1 MLRKSINNKKQ
12 DMKENRELVWDTIKK
27 MGGTVSEVD
36 KERTVDEAV
45 FGEKKFLFSHKFFVR
60 AKYNFLRDS
69 ALYKDLMAKL
79 LLRKDIATPKT
90 VFIGEKITDEEV
102 KKIILNWDYPIVV
115 KYAEGS
121 KSKGIFMNLKDEES
135 VLKVVREQIGVYK
148 KMVIQEMVFG
158 DEYRI
163 LILDDK
169 LIGALRMVPPFVVGD
184 GKKNI
189 LNLMHEKQE
198 KTVQRT
204 KEDEALKIILQEQDE
219 DFNSVPKS
227 LKKVYLKRNSCLDEG
242 GITVECTD
250 EIDEKMIEICHQAAE
265 SAGIKLAGIDV
276 KCKDLKGSFE
286 NADKNFSI
294 IEVNSKPDLNIH
306 YYPNEGNSRDVAT
319 EILEYIVNKL

>member
-1 MLRKSINNKKQ
+1 
-12 DMKENRELVWDTIKK
+12 MKENRELVWEAIKK
-27 MGGTVSEVD
+27 MGGTVSEID

-45 FGEKKFLFSHKFFVR
+45 FGEKNFLFSHKFFVR

-79 LLRKDIATPKT
+79 LLRKKIATPKT
-90 VFIGEKITDEEV
+90 VFIDEKITDEGV
-102 KKIILNWDYPIVV
+102 KKIISGWDYPIVV

-135 VLKVVREQIGVYK
+135 VLKVVREQIGIYK

-163 LILDDK
+163 LILDNK

-184 GKKNI
+184 SKRKV
-189 LNLMHEKQE
+189 LDLMHEKQE

-219 DFNSVPKS
+219 DFDSVPAMD
-227 LKKVYLKRNSCLDEG
+227 KKVYLRRNSCLDEG
-242 GITVECTD
+242 GITVDCTD
-250 EIDEKMIEICHQAAE
+250 EIDAKMIEICHQAAE
-265 SAGIKLAGIDV
+265 AAGIKLAGIDV

-286 NADKNFSI
+286 NDDKNFSI

-306 YYPNEGNSRDVAT
+306 YYPNEGKPRDVIT
-319 EILEYIVNKL
+319 EILKYIVNKL